1 MVLVCHLRF
10 LVTNNRNQLLLI
22 WAEWFYW
29 KAMGQP
35 GELSREDRG
44 LETGRNKGNGQP
56 RAGPILPPGPP
67 PPSAPQQHRSKCFKT
82 WAPLLSSL
90 QTGIKV
96 FCAATEVSAYTVWA
110 LGLGLGPCWCLQLG
124 ESSPLAWPSTVTGSS
139 DRPWGEVPF
148 HGCTKAD

>member
-1 MVLVCHLRF
+1 MTRKTGLKVGYGVGVPFEVLSYKQQKPTFVNLSRMVLLQSYGATWGTV
-10 LVTNNRNQLLLI
+10 
-22 WAEWFYW
+22 
-29 KAMGQP
+29 
-35 GELSREDRG
+35 REDRG

-96 FCAATEVSAYTVWA
+96 FCAAT
-110 LGLGLGPCWCLQLG
+110 
-124 ESSPLAWPSTVTGSS
+124 
-139 DRPWGEVPF
+139 
-148 HGCTKAD
+148 